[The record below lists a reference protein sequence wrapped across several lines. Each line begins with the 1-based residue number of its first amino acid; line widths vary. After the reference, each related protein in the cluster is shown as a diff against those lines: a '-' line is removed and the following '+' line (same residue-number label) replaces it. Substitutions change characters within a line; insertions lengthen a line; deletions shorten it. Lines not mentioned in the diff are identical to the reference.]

1 MQDNEG
7 SEAAAAMLEEEREV
21 FRLRIAS
28 FISQM
33 HPVLGNRRFSP
44 WKGSVVDSVAGAF
57 LAQNVSDVSSSS
69 AFMSLVAKYPNAD
82 NGNKHMNHQSVLRKT
97 EVKKLKK
104 KGLKVKLLVR
114 KTEKKGKSVSF
125 RNNIRK
131 MCAHDDQ
138 NLRCDDDDT
147 TSNAIDWHTVCS
159 EDVDEISEAI
169 NKRGM
174 DKKLAERIKNCLK
187 VLKKE
192 LGSIDLEWL
201 RNVSSENAKKYL
213 LSIYGL
219 GLKSVECIRLLTLNH
234 PAFPVD
240 TNVGR
245 ILVRLG
251 WVPIDSLP
259 LDQPMHLLQKYPKVN
274 SIHAYIWPLICTLDH
289 SILYEVHNQLI
300 TFGKVFCTKVQ
311 PNCHACPMRE
321 ECKHFASVSMSVPSS
336 SNLICP
342 VSQERGQVGQVH
354 PQSSANS
361 SIITEKMEQESV
373 LYPILESTEIEIEDI
388 GRDEIPTIKIDK
400 ALMEESNLDGSKAVI
415 VPTLEG
421 PSIPLPKLRNISRL
435 RTEHEVYELPDAHP
449 LAAKLGEREPDD
461 QPYLLAI
468 ITTPDSSKTLEGG
481 MEEDINTVQGTLMIP
496 CKTANR
502 GSFPLNGTFFQVNE
516 VFADYESC
524 KHPIGVPRV
533 LICELPRK
541 TLYCGTS
548 ISAIFRDMSTEGV
561 KRCFLGGY
569 VCLRGFNRKTR
580 KTTPLPPK
588 LHPPLSKAVKERL
601 RRQTKKETR
610 KEEEEEDE
618 EK

>member
-1 MQDNEG
+1 MERKRNRGDFESRTSTSRMNISHCMDDVAGEEEDDDQCDLSCCPRTPKMSTPRKPRQKNKSLDHKILFQSHSSAGKFSVLSNDAQNGTFKALQVYGRRYGEKKIVPFFQNCMQDNEG
-7 SEAAAAMLEEEREV
+7 SEAAAAKLEEEREV
-21 FRLRIAS
+21 FWLRIAS
-28 FISQM
+28 FISHM

-104 KGLKVKLLVR
+104 KGLRVKLLVR

-147 TSNAIDWHTVCS
+147 TSNAIDWNTVCS

-169 NKRGM
+169 KERGM
-174 DKKLAERIKNCLK
+174 DKKLAERIK
-187 VLKKE
+187 
-192 LGSIDLEWL
+192 
-201 RNVSSENAKKYL
+201 
-213 LSIYGL
+213 
-219 GLKSVECIRLLTLNH
+219 
-234 PAFPVD
+234 VD

-259 LDQPMHLLQKYPKVN
+259 LDQQMHLLQKYPKEN

-311 PNCHACPMRE
+311 PNCNACPMRE
-321 ECKHFASVSMSVPSS
+321 ECKHFASVSMS

-373 LYPILESTEIEIEDI
+373 LYPILESTKIEFEDI
-388 GRDEIPTIKIDK
+388 GHDEIPTIKIDK

-496 CKTANR
+496 CKTANKGR
-502 GSFPLNGTFFQVNE
+502 FPLNGTFFQVNE

-524 KHPIGVPRV
+524 KHPIRVPRA

-548 ISAIFRDMSTEGV
+548 ISAIFRGNSLST
-561 KRCFLGGY
+561 
-569 VCLRGFNRKTR
+569 
-580 KTTPLPPK
+580 
-588 LHPPLSKAVKERL
+588 RL
-601 RRQTKKETR
+601 L
-610 KEEEEEDE
+610 
-618 EK
+618 